1 VAKKKSQAPSS
12 CEAATK
18 PNELLDKFIKEFF
31 ASKPGTNFF
40 TKKLNN
46 VPTGIAILAQDCETQ
61 AALVSTALDR
71 LEDLETKI
79 AAFDPQ
85 KRNTPEWSQVWTAR
99 WPLVEM
105 LRGLLRRALPL
116 SEATLIRLFQWP
128 IRAAEDI
135 QYKYN
140 FFYPLSGM
148 ATAAENFAAD
158 HEISDSLRAVL
169 EPCIALLCAD
179 SNDKESRKI
188 SGRLE
193 ALIAGGPKINLEAG
207 EAWSDAALADLRK
220 MRAGASKSWNALLI
234 HCQIGGRGKFTER
247 WAAEA
252 RRLLDAVGFDSFK
265 EHVLRWFPLVDKPR
279 TEPRESRKEWMED
292 FEWVQ
297 YVGSIR
303 NYEHLIIPSH
313 VEMLRGLAWCAGLRE
328 DADLARA
335 LARLAISAY
344 RKIPGKG
351 PRLVSLGNA
360 CVTALGMMPGLP
372 PIGQLAIL
380 KVKVKF
386 GSAQKEIEKAFNAAA
401 ERENL
406 PREDIEEL
414 AVPSYGLE
422 EVGHLRESF
431 GDYQAELIVDGSSA
445 ALHWLKQEKPIK
457 SVPAAV
463 KKEHA
468 AELKELQ
475 AAVKDINA
483 MLPAQRERLDTLFLS
498 RKTWPPAVWRE
509 RYLDHPLIG
518 TIARRLI
525 WSFTAKG
532 RTMDGIWHGGDLV
545 GVNGKPLNLK
555 DETTLALWHP
565 IGHTMEEVLAWR
577 DWLERREVIQPFKQA
592 HREVYLLTDAERRTN
607 TYSNRFAAHVLRQHQ
622 FHALC
627 AARGWKNRLR
637 LAVDADYPPA
647 HRLLPAWGLRA
658 EYWIE
663 GAGDEYGRDTN
674 ESGAF
679 LYLTTDQVRFYA
691 IDAPQMHAHASG
703 GGYDGRWNRASD
715 EPLPLE
721 QIPPLVFSEILREVD
736 LFVGVASVGNDP
748 NWSDGGPQGR
758 YRDYWQS
765 YSFGKLSA
773 TAQTRW
779 ALLERLIPR
788 LKIADRCTLSERFL
802 VVRGTLRTYKIHL
815 GSGNILMA
823 PNDQY
828 LCIVPKQTMAGAER
842 VFLPFEGDGT
852 MSVILSKAFLLAD
865 DAHIT
870 DPSITSQLKK

>member
-1 VAKKKSQAPSS
+1 
-12 CEAATK
+12 
-18 PNELLDKFIKEFF
+18 
-31 ASKPGTNFF
+31 
-40 TKKLNN
+40 
-46 VPTGIAILAQDCETQ
+46 
-61 AALVSTALDR
+61 
-71 LEDLETKI
+71 
-79 AAFDPQ
+79 
-85 KRNTPEWSQVWTAR
+85 
-99 WPLVEM
+99 
-105 LRGLLRRALPL
+105 
-116 SEATLIRLFQWP
+116 
-128 IRAAEDI
+128 
-135 QYKYN
+135 
-140 FFYPLSGM
+140 
-148 ATAAENFAAD
+148 
-158 HEISDSLRAVL
+158 
-169 EPCIALLCAD
+169 
-179 SNDKESRKI
+179 
-188 SGRLE
+188 
-193 ALIAGGPKINLEAG
+193 
-207 EAWSDAALADLRK
+207 
-220 MRAGASKSWNALLI
+220 
-234 HCQIGGRGKFTER
+234 
-247 WAAEA
+247 
-252 RRLLDAVGFDSFK
+252 
-265 EHVLRWFPLVDKPR
+265 
-279 TEPRESRKEWMED
+279 
-292 FEWVQ
+292 
-297 YVGSIR
+297 
-303 NYEHLIIPSH
+303 
-313 VEMLRGLAWCAGLRE
+313 
-328 DADLARA
+328 
-335 LARLAISAY
+335 
-344 RKIPGKG
+344 
-351 PRLVSLGNA
+351 
-360 CVTALGMMPGLP
+360 MMPGLP

-401 ERENL
+401 AREKL

-422 EVGHLRESF
+422 EVGHLRETF
-431 GDYQAELIVDGSSA
+431 GDYQPELTVDGSSA
-445 ALHWLKQEKPIK
+445 ALHWLKQDRPIK

-498 RKTWPPAVWRE
+498 RKTWPLAVWRE

-518 TIARRLI
+518 TISRRLI
-525 WSFTAKG
+525 WSFTARG
-532 RTMDGIWHGGDLV
+532 RTIDGNWHGGDLV
-545 GVNGKPLNLK
+545 GVNGKPLSLK
-555 DETTLALWHP
+555 DNATVSLWHP

-627 AARGWKNRLR
+627 AARGWKNKLR
-637 LAVDADYPPA
+637 LMVDADYPPA

-674 ESGAF
+674 EAGAF
-679 LYLTTDQVRFYA
+679 LYLTTDQVRFYEMN
-691 IDAPQMHAHASG
+691 APQSHAHAGG
-703 GGYDGRWNRASD
+703 GGYVHWGREAD

-721 QIPPLVFSEILREVD
+721 QIPPLVFSEILRDVD

-765 YSFGKLSA
+765 YSFGELSA
-773 TAQTRW
+773 TAQTRR

-788 LKIADRCTLSERFL
+788 LKIADRCTLSDRFL
-802 VVRGTLRTYKIHL
+802 IVRGTLRTYKIHL

-828 LCIVPKQTMAGAER
+828 LCIVPKHTTAGGEH

-852 MSVILSKAFLLAD
+852 LSVILSKAFLLAD
-865 DAHIT
+865 DARIT